1 MTCVRCGKP
10 LTFNELG
17 LNAKYNPQEEKF
29 CLACLAQK
37 LDVPPGRLREK
48 IEEFLRAGCKM
59 FAEERAN

>member
-1 MTCVRCGKP
+1 MTCSRCGDP

-17 LNAKYNPQEEKF
+17 LNAKYNPQGGKL

-37 LDVPPGRLREK
+37 LDVPPERLREK

-59 FAEERAN
+59 FAQEHVN